1 MMYTVCIIYDNINN
15 NNRVQN
21 EVTYDVYS
29 MYNI

>member
-1 MMYTVCIIYDNINN
+1 MMYTVCIIYVNINN
-15 NNRVQN
+15 NNRVHN